1 MLNLPLNDDDSKVE
15 IEASSDEIAAPQKTS
30 GEILFNSFHAL
41 DAGKKSIE
49 FLSLGSVYM
58 QRDCLE
64 FAQAIF
70 NRTMAIESGA
80 NKEFTR
86 TMLDSANA
94 LLKLKRQFDSDEQK
108 RIKKE
113 EFLKQQEI
121 IGEEKSSMDPGE
133 WDFNKFFDEF
143 VKHQRNDEKFILFE
157 NGKCLTSPELLTFA
171 KQVESNKD
179 ESFQR
184 KQAATYLIL
193 WNLNPSHAK
202 KIADEA
208 IGFSLVTLPPPPP
221 APPPRTA
228 AAPKVEPVPVAPE
241 QLAITRLVNADGRH
255 QEQLRDLI
263 NIGESTFQSG
273 LTALSTIW
281 QPEPSSSGSTKN
293 TARAQLE
300 KSNAV
305 FGAYTDLEEVDN
317 AINLIEKLAGLKT
330 GHKIELS
337 GTIELIKSQYET
349 IINNLKQ
356 MRYKIIETRKI
367 SDVADL
373 DGDQIV
379 RGQQLFATFLDT
391 YIPSRKR
398 DDLDKFLIRD
408 IYFTDECISYV
419 SSVHQTL
426 SPVLG
431 LHDKDKESLEAAG
444 YLLNKYN
451 QFKLRAGGAAA

>member
-1 MLNLPLNDDDSKVE
+1 
-15 IEASSDEIAAPQKTS
+15 
-30 GEILFNSFHAL
+30 
-41 DAGKKSIE
+41 
-49 FLSLGSVYM
+49 M

-64 FAQAIF
+64 FAQAIV

-86 TMLDSANA
+86 TMLDSAKA
-94 LLKLKRQFDSDEQK
+94 LLKLKRQFDSDEQN

-121 IGEEKSSMDPGE
+121 IGKEKSSMGPGE
-133 WDFNKFFDEF
+133 WDFEEFFKDFVSHQSEGKKFT
-143 VKHQRNDEKFILFE
+143 LFE
-157 NGKCLTSPELLTFA
+157 DGKYRTKPELLTFA
-171 KQVESNKD
+171 EQVESDVN
-179 ESFQR
+179 EGEER
-184 KQAATYLIL
+184 RQAATYLIR
-193 WNLNPSHAK
+193 WNRYPSHAE

-228 AAPKVEPVPVAPE
+228 AAPKVEPIPVAPE
-241 QLAITRLVNADGRH
+241 QLAITRLVNADSRH
-255 QEQLRDLI
+255 QEQLRDRI
-263 NIGESTFQSG
+263 RIGESTFQSG
-273 LTALSTIW
+273 LKVLSTIW
-281 QPEPSSSGSTKN
+281 QPESSSSGSTKN
-293 TARAQLE
+293 TALAQLE

-305 FGAYTDLEEVDN
+305 YGAYTDLEEVDN
-317 AINLIEKLAGLKT
+317 AINLIEKIAELKT

-337 GTIELIKSQYET
+337 GAIELIKSQYET

-367 SDVADL
+367 SDVAHL

-379 RGQQLFATFLDT
+379 RGQQLFATFLDA

-426 SPVLG
+426 SPILG
-431 LHDKDKESLEAAG
+431 LHEKDKESLEAAG
-444 YLLNKYN
+444 YLLNKFN
-451 QFKLRAGGAAA
+451 QFKSLAGGITA

>member
-1 MLNLPLNDDDSKVE
+1 
-15 IEASSDEIAAPQKTS
+15 
-30 GEILFNSFHAL
+30 
-41 DAGKKSIE
+41 
-49 FLSLGSVYM
+49 M

-64 FAQAIF
+64 FAQAIV

-86 TMLDSANA
+86 TMLDSAKA
-94 LLKLKRQFDSDEQK
+94 LLKLKRQFDSDEQN

-121 IGEEKSSMDPGE
+121 IGKEKSSMGPGE
-133 WDFNKFFDEF
+133 WDFEEFFKDF
-143 VKHQRNDEKFILFE
+143 VSHQSNGEKFTLFE
-157 NGKCLTSPELLTFA
+157 DGKYRTKLELLTFA
-171 KQVESNKD
+171 EQVESDVN
-179 ESFQR
+179 EGEER
-184 KQAATYLIL
+184 KQAATYLIR
-193 WNLNPSHAK
+193 WNRYPSHAE

-208 IGFSLVTLPPPPP
+208 IGFSLVTLPSPPP
-221 APPPRTA
+221 APPRRIA
-228 AAPKVEPVPVAPE
+228 AAPKVEPIPVAPE
-241 QLAITRLVNADGRH
+241 QLAITRLVNADSRH

-263 NIGESTFQSG
+263 HIGESTFQSG
-273 LTALSTIW
+273 LKVLSTIW
-281 QPEPSSSGSTKN
+281 QPESSSSGSTKN
-293 TARAQLE
+293 TALAQLE

-305 FGAYTDLEEVDN
+305 YGAYTDLEEVDN
-317 AINLIEKLAGLKT
+317 AINLIEKIAELKT
-330 GHKIELS
+330 GHKIKLS
-337 GTIELIKSQYET
+337 GAIELIKSQYET

-398 DDLDKFLIRD
+398 GDLDKFLIRD
-408 IYFTDECISYV
+408 IYFTDECTSYV

-426 SPVLG
+426 SPILG
-431 LHDKDKESLEAAG
+431 LHEKDKESLEAAG
-444 YLLNKYN
+444 YLLNKFN
-451 QFKLRAGGAAA
+451 QFKSLASGITA